1 MKVEN
6 MSNQIVTK
14 NFFGAV
20 LDIIAENTSTNY
32 SIVAVNGIK
41 GQLSEQFKFLRNVYI
56 KDSTIEVSDNINSV
70 GKNELKRFFIE
81 AINMMG
87 PNYLKVLLSRRLDQK
102 DLAYLEDIG
111 IRFG

>member
-1 MKVEN
+1 MKFEN

-14 NFFGAV
+14 KFFEVV

-32 SIVAVNGIK
+32 SIVAMNGIK
-41 GQLSEQFKFLRNVYI
+41 EQLSKQFKFLRNVHI
-56 KDSTIEVSDNINSV
+56 RKSTIEVSGNINSV
-70 GKNELKRFFIE
+70 GKNELKRFFIK

-102 DLAYLEDIG
+102 DLVYLENIG

>member
-1 MKVEN
+1 

-14 NFFGAV
+14 NFFEVV

-32 SIVAVNGIK
+32 SIIAVNGIK
-41 GQLSEQFKFLRNVYI
+41 ERLSKQFKFLRNVHI
-56 KDSTIEVSDNINSV
+56 KNSIIEVSDNINSV
-70 GKNELKRFFIE
+70 GKNELKKFFIK

-87 PNYLKVLLSRRLDQK
+87 PNYLKVLLSKRLDQK
-102 DLAYLEDIG
+102 DLVYLEDIG

>member
-6 MSNQIVTK
+6 MSNQIVAK
-14 NFFGAV
+14 NFFEAV

-32 SIVAVNGIK
+32 SIVAMNGIK
-41 GQLSEQFKFLRNVYI
+41 GQLSKQFKFLRNVHI
-56 KDSTIEVSDNINSV
+56 RNSIIEVSGNINSV
-70 GKNELKRFFIE
+70 GKNELKRFFIK

-102 DLAYLEDIG
+102 DLVYLENIG